1 MTLTLDANIWI
12 AAYDPKDHF
21 HAPSVSFLRAVTA
34 RQLPLYGP
42 AFVLLETSCAL
53 ARRAHD
59 TAVGR
64 TALARLSVHPLL
76 ILQPLNEVLLTYAAR
91 LGNQLLLR
99 GADALYAATAD
110 LTNAQ
115 LVSWDREL
123 VERANAVTPSE
134 WLQVNL

>member
-21 HAPSVSFLRAVTA
+21 HAPSVSFLLAITEQ
-34 RQLPLYGP
+34 QLPLNGP

-59 TAVGR
+59 AAVGQS
-64 TALARLSVHPLL
+64 ALERLSVHPLL
-76 ILQPLNEVLLTYAAR
+76 TLQPLNDVLLTYAAQ
-91 LGNQLLLR
+91 LGNQLLVR

-115 LVSWDREL
+115 LLSWDAEL
-123 VERANAVTPSE
+123 VRRANAVTPSE
-134 WLQVNL
+134 WLTVNS